1 MPDRHGS
8 EQHGDGLDRAVGRAA
23 GQIADADGLV
33 IAAGAGIGVDSGLP
47 DFRGDQG
54 FWRAYPA
61 LGRQR
66 IAFES
71 IANPAAFRSDP
82 ALAWGFY
89 AHRLGLYRATVP
101 HSGFHRLRAI
111 ANTLP
116 HGAFMFTSNVDGQ
129 FQKAGFD
136 AATVCEVHGS
146 IHHLQCIDACHAGIW
161 TADDFRP
168 VVDDENCR
176 LVSPFPRC
184 PRCGAIARPNILM
197 FGDWDWVEDRS
208 ARQQQALDAWLRRL
222 RRPVVIELGAGTHVA
237 TVRHFSERFAP
248 ALIRVNPTA
257 PEIPDPRGV
266 SLRLG
271 AAEALERIAVALN
284 RA

>member
-1 MPDRHGS
+1 MPDRNGS
-8 EQHGDGLDRAVGRAA
+8 EPRGDGLDRAIARAA
-23 GQIADADGLV
+23 GRIADADGLV

-47 DFRGDQG
+47 DFRGNQG

-61 LGRQR
+61 LGRER

-89 AHRLGLYRATVP
+89 GHRLGLYRATVP
-101 HSGFHRLRAI
+101 HSGFQRLREI
-111 ANTLP
+111 AGRLP
-116 HGAFMFTSNVDGQ
+116 QGAFAYTSNVDGQ
-129 FQKAGFD
+129 FQKAGFA

-146 IHHLQCIDACHAGIW
+146 IHQLQCVDACHAGIW
-161 TADDFRP
+161 DAADFLP
-168 VVDDENCR
+168 VVDDQRCR

-197 FGDWDWVEDRS
+197 FGDCDWVEDRS
-208 ARQQQALDAWLRRL
+208 ARQQQALDAWLHRL
-222 RRPVVIELGAGTHVA
+222 RRPVVVELGAGTHVA
-237 TVRHFSERFAP
+237 TVRHFSDRFGP

-257 PEIPDPRGV
+257 PEIPDARGV
-266 SLRLG
+266 SLPLG
-271 AAEALERIAVALN
+271 AAEALERIAAALN
-284 RA
+284 A